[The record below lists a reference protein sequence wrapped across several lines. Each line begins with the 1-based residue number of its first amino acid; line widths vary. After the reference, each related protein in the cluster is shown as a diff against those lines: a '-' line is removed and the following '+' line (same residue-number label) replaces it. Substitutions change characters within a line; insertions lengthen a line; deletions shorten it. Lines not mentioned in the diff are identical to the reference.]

1 MIREQSVK
9 AILAPLGPTGV
20 RFELTNR
27 SDHREDRRPD
37 VFGQGIPPIDEFLE
51 GLRSRVPGAG
61 HTSGRGGIRFADIS
75 RFPVPFRGYFA
86 ILVPVRVR
94 CEFWFCRLVRLAA
107 GSISFGVYA
116 LWRVLSVRLPGESL
130 ARQRRRW
137 KSNPP
142 GALLP
147 QSGFEDRQGHRA
159 LSSPIGNDD
168 IPKYPMTK
176 HKMLRPL
183 IVNA

>member
-137 KSNPP
+137 KLAGKGGSRTHLEHCYPRAALKTVRATGPYPP
-142 GALLP
+142 PL
-147 QSGFEDRQGHRA
+147 EMT
-159 LSSPIGNDD
+159 I
-168 IPKYPMTK
+168 YPNTQ
-176 HKMLRPL
+176 
-183 IVNA
+183 